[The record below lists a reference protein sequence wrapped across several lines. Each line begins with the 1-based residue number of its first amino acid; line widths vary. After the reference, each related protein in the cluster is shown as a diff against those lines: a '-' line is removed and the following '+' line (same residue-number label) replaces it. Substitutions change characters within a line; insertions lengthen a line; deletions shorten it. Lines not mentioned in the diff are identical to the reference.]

1 MNLVTAEDQLSRSNL
16 DRIADRSEHDRKIVQ
31 VNSIDNAVIKL
42 KTGMNADRKY
52 NWDLAQVVESHEKQ

>member
-1 MNLVTAEDQLSRSNL
+1 M
-16 DRIADRSEHDRKIVQ
+16 Q

-52 NWDLAQVVESHEKQ
+52 NWDLAQVAESHEKQ